1 MTGFAQVGRELA
13 TGQISVD
20 IRSVNSRF
28 LDLSF
33 RMPDELRVVEPA
45 LRELITAAVQR
56 GKVECRVGWRAAV
69 RDADAAALDAQALAR
84 FADLSRQVA
93 AAVPQAAAPSIT
105 EILRWPGVMG
115 ETGVDALL
123 PEIVAAARQALGE
136 FTASRAR
143 EGAKLVD
150 FILERADAIA
160 AIVEPLAAR
169 GPELLQQWEIK
180 ATERLR
186 AVLEETETSVPLEET
201 MARVRQEV
209 AAYGLRIDVA
219 EELGRLRAHVT
230 ELRRILAG
238 AGPVGKRLDFLLQEF
253 NREAN
258 TLGSKAAAIDLTG
271 ASIELKVLI
280 EQVREQVQNLE

>member
-1 MTGFAQVGRELA
+1 MTGFAQVSREHPA
-13 TGQISVD
+13 GQISVD

-28 LDLSF
+28 LDLTF
-33 RMPDELRVVEPA
+33 RMPDELRLVEPA
-45 LRELITAAVQR
+45 LRELISGAVQR
-56 GKVECRVGWRAAV
+56 GKVECRVGWRASS
-69 RDADAAALDAQALAR
+69 RDADGAALDAQVLAR
-84 FADLSRQVA
+84 FADLAQRVA
-93 AAVPQAAAPSIT
+93 AAVPQAAAPTVT
-105 EILRWPGVMG
+105 EILRWPGVLG
-115 ETGVDALL
+115 ETGVEALV
-123 PEIVAAARQALGE
+123 PEIVAAGRQALDE
-136 FTASRAR
+136 FTESRAR
-143 EGAKLVD
+143 EGAKLVE

-169 GPELLQQWEIK
+169 GPELLQSWETK
-180 ATERLR
+180 MTERLR
-186 AVLEETETSVPLEET
+186 AVLEPTDAAVPVEET

-219 EELGRLRAHVT
+219 EELGRLQAHVA
-230 ELRRILAG
+230 ELRRVLAG
-238 AGPVGKRLDFLLQEF
+238 PGPVGKRLDFLLQEF